1 MYAEVAWV
9 IVSSGTQ
16 TGTEQILDIDEK
28 PVSKYYVHING
39 YLHCT
44 NPLFFK
50 FHVKWLIPLAVVRL
64 F

>member
-9 IVSSGTQ
+9 LVSSGTQ

-50 FHVKWLIPLAVVRL
+50 FHVK
-64 F
+64 